1 MKKVFLSFVLV
12 CCVLI
17 INSSAYAFDPK
28 VEELSKKKLPPIEEP
43 EISIKTLSNGMTVYY
58 LQDAELP
65 LFKLSSFFETGS
77 VYDAEPERG
86 LASFFMTAWRSGGS
100 VSMPADKVDET
111 LEFYAAQMS
120 ASAGAELSTFDV
132 LCLEK
137 NAKDVLDVYFK
148 ILREPAFQK
157 DRVEIIRKGELNA
170 IQRRNEEPMP
180 IAVREFSQALFGE
193 KSPHSWYSSPET
205 IQRIT
210 PDVLKE
216 YYAKNIGTNRMWLA
230 ATSPLAFDD
239 FLKLLNP
246 YVADWKNKIPT
257 KVFPTKVE
265 KIWEPSAEFIQKE
278 GNQSAIIMG
287 HFAEKRF
294 NPDKYKLILADEL
307 LGGAT
312 FGSKLG
318 DRIRTELGLA
328 YGIESNFEFTTDF
341 GAFYM
346 ATRTKSES
354 TVSAIREMQKI
365 FTDMVENKSITEPEL
380 ELARERILNRLVF
393 EYESPYNIVVSRVR
407 YDYFGYPKNYLAE
420 FQKQIESVDVGQI
433 RDVLAKYFFP
443 DRLKLIVVGD
453 KTKIPNLRS
462 LAGLKDRPLDM
473 E

>member
-1 MKKVFLSFVLV
+1 MKLFFN
-12 CCVLI
+12 LI
-17 INSSAYAFDPK
+17 LPFICLFYSSAPAHAFDPK

-43 EISIKTLSNGMTVYY
+43 KINIETLSNGMTVYY

-65 LFKLSSFFETGS
+65 LFKLSTFFETGS

-86 LASFFMTAWRSGGS
+86 LAAFFMTAWRSGGS

-120 ASAGAELSTFDV
+120 ASAGAELSTFEV

-137 NAKDVLDVYFK
+137 DVKEVLDVYFK
-148 ILREPAFQK
+148 ILREPSFQK

-180 IAVREFSQALFGE
+180 IAIREFQQTLFGE
-193 KSPHSWYSSPET
+193 KSPHAWYSSPET
-205 IQRIT
+205 IRSIT
-210 PDVLKE
+210 PDVLKA
-216 YYAKNIGTNRMWLA
+216 YYAENIGTNRMWLA

-239 FLKLLNP
+239 FLELLNP
-246 YVADWKNKIPT
+246 YVAGWKNKIPA
-257 KVFPTKVE
+257 KVFPTKIE
-265 KIWEPSAEFIQKE
+265 KVWEPSTEFIQKE

-294 NPDKYKLILADEL
+294 NPDKYKLILADEI

-328 YGIESNFEFTTDF
+328 YGVESNFEFSTDF
-341 GAFYM
+341 GSFYM

-354 TVSAIREMQKI
+354 TVSAIREMRKI
-365 FTDMVENKSITEPEL
+365 LTDMVENKSITESEI

-407 YDYFGYPKNYLAE
+407 YDYFGYPENYLAE
-420 FQKQIESVDVGQI
+420 FQKQIEAVDVEQV

-443 DRLKLIVVGD
+443 DRLKLMVVGD
-453 KTKIPNLRS
+453 KTKIPNLKS